1 MKKVTAWI
9 ALNFKESKEHP
20 SHFVPIWEH
29 NHIEDGWIGLTYTP
43 LFGSSAV
50 PQPKFP
56 NQKKVWE
63 GKKWKK
69 QYCYID
75 DNQVVTEA

>member
-1 MKKVTAWI
+1 MKKVTAWS
-9 ALNFKESKEHP
+9 AWNKKDKE
-20 SHFVPIWEH
+20 FQH
-29 NHIEDGWIGLTYTP
+29 NHLEDGWIGLTYTP
-43 LFGSSAV
+43 LFGSIDI
-50 PQPKFP
+50 PEPKFP
-56 NQKKVWE
+56 EQVSWF

>member
-9 ALNFKESKEHP
+9 ALNFKKSKEH
-20 SHFVPIWEH
+20 HVPVWEH
-29 NHIEDGWIGLTYTP
+29 NHIEDGW
-43 LFGSSAV
+43 SSTDS
-50 PQPKFP
+50 PEPKFSS
-56 NQKKVWE
+56 QKKVWA

-75 DNQVVTEA
+75 ENQVVTEAITYKGEIS